1 MKKLYLMLSMLFAFG
16 IAANAVPAKKLQ
28 KVITLAN
35 GTQVS
40 VELRGDEYLSWWE
53 GTDGTAYRT
62 TATDENVFEAFD
74 LEAQKPAAAAR
85 RARTEQGRVA
95 RLARVKNSLK
105 GADDKMRGLGGDH
118 ITYKGVKKGLVVLVD
133 FKNKKF
139 ADGHDLEYYKNVIN
153 GKDFTD
159 EEEGYVGSVRDYFL
173 AQSNGQ
179 FELDFDVVGPV
190 TMSKNYGYYG
200 NDGAYQKDEKVYEMI
215 KEACDGIQDK
225 VNLKDYDWDGDGEA
239 DQVFFL
245 YAGLGQASGGSYST
259 IWPHESQLLYWPCGV
274 LSYPTGK
281 INTYAC
287 ANELQPETQGSSR
300 YISAGIGTICHE
312 FSHCLGFADMYDTSG
327 GGAYGMAVFDVMDQ
341 GSYNGN
347 GFVPCNYTAFER
359 IYAGWVEAI
368 ELDAPATVKDMKSVS
383 DYGRPFIMYNYKNTN
398 EYFLMENRQNTGWD
412 KGLYGSNGLLITH
425 VNYVPSRWINNTV
438 NVITGTGNNRIQCC
452 TVVNADGSR
461 DMSDFYSLQGDL
473 YPYEVKGVTM
483 NDEFTDDSEPA
494 AKLYNKNSDNSYYLG
509 IPITQIKRSKGSI
522 SFLVCGG
529 DDKNVIDNTFK
540 GVVDGINGVTV
551 VKKTVDNRIY
561 SIDGRYLGTD
571 ASALG
576 KGIYVVGGKKVVK

>member
-16 IAANAVPAKKLQ
+16 AAANAIPAKKLQ
-28 KVITLAN
+28 KVITLTN

-53 GTDGTAYRT
+53 GTDGTAYRA
-62 TATDENVFEAFD
+62 TADDTVFEAFD

-85 RARTEQGRVA
+85 RARAEQGRVA

-153 GKDFTD
+153 GKDFSD

-190 TMSKNYGYYG
+190 TMSKKYGYYG
-200 NDGAYQKDEKVYEMI
+200 ADSEYQKDEKVYEMI
-215 KEACDGIQDK
+215 KEASDAIQDK

-245 YAGLGQASGGSYST
+245 YAGLGQASSNNAST
-259 IWPHESQLLYWPCGV
+259 IWPHESELRYWPCGV
-274 LSYPTGK
+274 LSYSTGK

-312 FSHCLGFADMYDTSG
+312 FSHCLGFADMYDTTG
-327 GGAYGMAVFDVMDQ
+327 GGGYGMSVFDVMDQ

-359 IYAGWVEAI
+359 IYAGWVEPI
-368 ELDAPATVKDMKSVS
+368 ELIDPATVKDMKSVS

-398 EYFLMENRQNTGWD
+398 EYFLLENRQNTGWD
-412 KGLYGSNGLLITH
+412 KGLYGSNGLLIVH
-425 VNYVPSRWINNTV
+425 VNYVPSRWANNSV
-438 NVITGTGNNRIQCC
+438 NSSSEKMQCC

-461 DMSDFYSLQGDL
+461 DNTQYSLQGDL

-483 NDEFTDDSEPA
+483 NDEFTDESEPA
-494 AKLYNKNSDNSYYLG
+494 AKLYNKNTDNSYALG
-509 IPITQIKRSKGSI
+509 IPITNIKRSKGSI

-529 DDKNVIDNTFK
+529 DANNVIDNTFN

-551 VKKTVDNRIY
+551 ANKAADNRIY

-576 KGIYVVGGKKVVK
+576 KGIYVVGGKKIVK

>member
-16 IAANAVPAKKLQ
+16 AAANAVPAKKLQ
-28 KVITLAN
+28 KVITLTN

-53 GTDGTAYRT
+53 GTDGTAYRA
-62 TATDENVFEAFD
+62 TADDAVFEAFD

-245 YAGLGQASGGSYST
+245 YAGLGQASGGSAGT
-259 IWPHESQLLYWPCGV
+259 IWPHESELRYWPCGV
-274 LSYPTGK
+274 LSYSTGK

-312 FSHCLGFADMYDTSG
+312 FSHCLGFADMYDTTG
-327 GGAYGMAVFDVMDQ
+327 GGGYGMSVFDVMDQ

-368 ELDAPATVKDMKSVS
+368 ELESPATVKEMKSVS

-412 KGLYGSNGLLITH
+412 KGLYGSNGLLIVH
-425 VNYVPSRWINNTV
+425 VNYVPSRWANNSV
-438 NVITGTGNNRIQCC
+438 NSSAEKIQCC

-461 DMSDFYSLQGDL
+461 ENTQYSLQGDL

-483 NDEFTDDSEPA
+483 NDEFTDESEPA
-494 AKLYNKNSDNSYYLG
+494 AKLYTKNSDNSYALG
-509 IPITQIKRSKGSI
+509 IPITNIKRSKGSI

-529 DDKNVIDNTFK
+529 DDKNVIDNTFN

-551 VKKTVDNRIY
+551 ANKATDNRIY

-571 ASALG
+571 ASTLG
-576 KGIYVVGGKKVVK
+576 KGIYVVGGKKIVK

>member
-16 IAANAVPAKKLQ
+16 AAANAIPAKKLQ
-28 KVITLAN
+28 KVITLTN

-53 GTDGTAYRT
+53 GTDGTAYRA
-62 TATDENVFEAFD
+62 TADDTVFEAFD

-85 RARTEQGRVA
+85 RARAEQGRVA

-245 YAGLGQASGGSYST
+245 YAGLGQASGGSAGT
-259 IWPHESQLLYWPCGV
+259 VWPHESELRYWPCGV
-274 LSYPTGK
+274 LSYSTGK

-312 FSHCLGFADMYDTSG
+312 FSHCLGFADMYDTTG
-327 GGAYGMAVFDVMDQ
+327 GGGYGMSVFDVMDQ

-368 ELDAPATVKDMKSVS
+368 ELIDPATVKDMKSVS

-412 KGLYGSNGLLITH
+412 KGLYGSNGLLIVH
-425 VNYVPSRWINNTV
+425 VNYVPSRWANNSV
-438 NVITGTGNNRIQCC
+438 NSSAEKIQCC

-461 DMSDFYSLQGDL
+461 ENTQYSLQGDL

-483 NDEFTDDSEPA
+483 NDEFTDESEPA
-494 AKLYNKNSDNSYYLG
+494 AKLYTKNSDNSYALG

-529 DDKNVIDNTFK
+529 DANNVIDNTFN

-551 VKKTVDNRIY
+551 ANKATDNRIY

-576 KGIYVVGGKKVVK
+576 KGIYVVGGKKIVK

>member
-16 IAANAVPAKKLQ
+16 AAANAIPAKKLQ
-28 KVITLAN
+28 KVITLTN

-53 GTDGTAYRT
+53 GTDGTAYRA
-62 TATDENVFEAFD
+62 TADENVFEAFD

-85 RARTEQGRVA
+85 RARAEQGRVA

-153 GKDFTD
+153 GKDFSD

-245 YAGLGQASGGSYST
+245 YAGLGQASGGSAGT
-259 IWPHESQLLYWPCGV
+259 IWPHESELRYWPCGV
-274 LSYPTGK
+274 LSYSTGK

-312 FSHCLGFADMYDTSG
+312 FSHCLGFADMYDTTG
-327 GGAYGMAVFDVMDQ
+327 GGGYGMSVFDVMDQ

-368 ELDAPATVKDMKSVS
+368 ELIDPATVKDMKSVS

-398 EYFLMENRQNTGWD
+398 EYFLLENRQNTGWD
-412 KGLYGSNGLLITH
+412 KGLYGSNGLLIVH
-425 VNYVPSRWINNTV
+425 VNYVPSRWANNSV
-438 NVITGTGNNRIQCC
+438 NSSAEKIQCC

-461 DMSDFYSLQGDL
+461 ENTQYSLRGDL

-483 NDEFTDDSEPA
+483 NDEFTDESEPA
-494 AKLYNKNSDNSYYLG
+494 AKLYNKNTDNSYALG
-509 IPITQIKRSKGSI
+509 IPITNIKRSKGSI

-529 DDKNVIDNTFK
+529 DANNVIDNTFN

-551 VKKTVDNRIY
+551 ANKAADNRIY

-576 KGIYVVGGKKVVK
+576 KGIYVVGGKKIVK

>member
-16 IAANAVPAKKLQ
+16 AAANAIPAKKLQ
-28 KVITLAN
+28 KVITLTN

-62 TATDENVFEAFD
+62 TADENVFEAFD

-105 GADDKMRGLGGDH
+105 GVDDKMRGLGGDH

-153 GKDFTD
+153 GKDFSD

-245 YAGLGQASGGSYST
+245 YAGLGQASGGSPGT
-259 IWPHESQLLYWPCGV
+259 IWPHESELRYWPCGV
-274 LSYPTGK
+274 LSYSTGK

-312 FSHCLGFADMYDTSG
+312 FSHCLGFADMYDTTG
-327 GGAYGMAVFDVMDQ
+327 GGGYGMSVFDVMDQ

-368 ELDAPATVKDMKSVS
+368 ELESPATVKDMKSVS

-398 EYFLMENRQNTGWD
+398 EYFLLENRQNTGWD
-412 KGLYGSNGLLITH
+412 KGLYGSNGLLIVH
-425 VNYVPSRWINNTV
+425 VNYVPSRWANNSV
-438 NVITGTGNNRIQCC
+438 NSSAEKIQCC

-461 DMSDFYSLQGDL
+461 ENTQYSLQGDL

-483 NDEFTDDSEPA
+483 NDEFTDESEPA
-494 AKLYNKNSDNSYYLG
+494 AKLYTKNSDNSYALG

-529 DDKNVIDNTFK
+529 DANNVIDNTFN

-551 VKKTVDNRIY
+551 ANKAADNRIY

-576 KGIYVVGGKKVVK
+576 KGIYVVGGKKIVK

>member
-16 IAANAVPAKKLQ
+16 AAANAVPAKKLQ
-28 KVITLAN
+28 KVITLTN
-35 GTQVS
+35 GIQVS

-53 GTDGTAYRT
+53 GTDGTAYRA
-62 TATDENVFEAFD
+62 TADDAVFEAFD

-85 RARTEQGRVA
+85 RARAEQGRVA

-153 GKDFTD
+153 GKDFSD

-245 YAGLGQASGGSYST
+245 YAGLGQASGGSAGT
-259 IWPHESQLLYWPCGV
+259 VWPHESELRYWPCGV
-274 LSYPTGK
+274 LSYSTGK

-312 FSHCLGFADMYDTSG
+312 FSHCLGFADMYDTTG
-327 GGAYGMAVFDVMDQ
+327 GGGYGMSVFDVMDQ

-368 ELDAPATVKDMKSVS
+368 ELIDPATVKDMKSVS

-412 KGLYGSNGLLITH
+412 KGLYGSNGLLIVH
-425 VNYVPSRWINNTV
+425 VNYVPSRWANNSV
-438 NVITGTGNNRIQCC
+438 NSSAEKIQCC

-461 DMSDFYSLQGDL
+461 ENTQYSLQGDL

-483 NDEFTDDSEPA
+483 NDEFTDVSEPA
-494 AKLYNKNSDNSYYLG
+494 AKLYTKNSDNSYALG

-529 DDKNVIDNTFK
+529 DDNNVIDNTFN

-551 VKKTVDNRIY
+551 AKKAADNRIY

-576 KGIYVVGGKKVVK
+576 KGIYVVGGKKIVK

>member
-16 IAANAVPAKKLQ
+16 AAANAVPAKKLQ
-28 KVITLAN
+28 KVITLTN

-53 GTDGTAYRT
+53 GTDGTAYRA
-62 TATDENVFEAFD
+62 TADDTVFEAFD

-153 GKDFTD
+153 GKDFSD

-245 YAGLGQASGGSYST
+245 YAGLGQASGGSAGT
-259 IWPHESQLLYWPCGV
+259 VWPHESELRYWPCGV
-274 LSYPTGK
+274 LSYSTGK

-312 FSHCLGFADMYDTSG
+312 FSHCLGFADMYDTTG
-327 GGAYGMAVFDVMDQ
+327 GGGYGMSVFDVMDQ

-368 ELDAPATVKDMKSVS
+368 ELIDPATVKDMKSVS

-412 KGLYGSNGLLITH
+412 KGLYGSNGLLIVH
-425 VNYVPSRWINNTV
+425 VNYVPSRWANNSV
-438 NVITGTGNNRIQCC
+438 NSSAEKIQCC

-461 DMSDFYSLQGDL
+461 ENTQYSLQGDL

-483 NDEFTDDSEPA
+483 NDEFTDESEPA
-494 AKLYNKNSDNSYYLG
+494 AKLYTKNSDNSYALG
-509 IPITQIKRSKGSI
+509 IPITNIKRSKGSI

-529 DDKNVIDNTFK
+529 DDKNVIDNTFN

-551 VKKTVDNRIY
+551 AKKATDNRIY

-576 KGIYVVGGKKVVK
+576 KGIYVVGGKKIVK

>member
-16 IAANAVPAKKLQ
+16 TAANAVPAKKLQ

-153 GKDFTD
+153 GKDFSD

-215 KEACDGIQDK
+215 KEACDGIKDQ
-225 VNLKDYDWDGDGEA
+225 VNLKNYDWDGDGEA

-245 YAGLGQASGGSYST
+245 YAGLGQASGGSAGT
-259 IWPHESQLLYWPCGV
+259 IWPHESELRYWPCGV

-312 FSHCLGFADMYDTSG
+312 FSHCLGFADMYDTTG
-327 GGAYGMAVFDVMDQ
+327 GGGYGMSVFDVMDQ

-359 IYAGWVEAI
+359 IYAGWVEPI
-368 ELDAPATVKDMKSVS
+368 ELIDPATVKDMKSVS

-398 EYFLMENRQNTGWD
+398 EYFLLENRQNTGWD
-412 KGLYGSNGLLITH
+412 KGLYGSNGLLIVH
-425 VNYVPSRWINNTV
+425 VNYVPSRWANNSV
-438 NVITGTGNNRIQCC
+438 NSSAEKIQCC

-461 DMSDFYSLQGDL
+461 ENTQYSLQGDL

-483 NDEFTDDSEPA
+483 NDEFTDESEPA
-494 AKLYNKNSDNSYYLG
+494 AKLYTKNSDNSYALG
-509 IPITQIKRSKGSI
+509 IPITNIKRSKGSI

-529 DDKNVIDNTFK
+529 DANNIIDNTFN

-551 VKKTVDNRIY
+551 AGKTADNRIY

-576 KGIYVVGGKKVVK
+576 KGIYVVGGKKIVK

>member
-16 IAANAVPAKKLQ
+16 AAANAVPAKKLQ
-28 KVITLAN
+28 KVITLTN

-53 GTDGTAYRT
+53 GTDGTAYRA
-62 TATDENVFEAFD
+62 TADDTVFEAFD

-85 RARTEQGRVA
+85 RARAEQGRVA

-153 GKDFTD
+153 GKDFSD

-245 YAGLGQASGGSYST
+245 YAGLGQASGGSAGT
-259 IWPHESQLLYWPCGV
+259 VWPHESELRYWPCGV
-274 LSYPTGK
+274 LSYSTGK

-312 FSHCLGFADMYDTSG
+312 FSHCLGFADMYDTTGSG
-327 GGAYGMAVFDVMDQ
+327 GYGMSVFDVMDQ

-368 ELDAPATVKDMKSVS
+368 ELESPATVKDMKSVS

-412 KGLYGSNGLLITH
+412 KGLYGSNGLLIVH
-425 VNYVPSRWINNTV
+425 VNYVPSRWANNSV
-438 NVITGTGNNRIQCC
+438 NSSAEKIQCC

-461 DMSDFYSLQGDL
+461 ENTQYSLQGDL

-483 NDEFTDDSEPA
+483 NDEFTDESEPA
-494 AKLYNKNSDNSYYLG
+494 AKLYTKNSDNSYALG

-529 DDKNVIDNTFK
+529 DANNVIDNTFN

-551 VKKTVDNRIY
+551 VKKTTDNRIY

-576 KGIYVVGGKKVVK
+576 KGIYVVGGKKIVK

>member
-16 IAANAVPAKKLQ
+16 AAANAVPAKKLQ
-28 KVITLAN
+28 KVITLTN

-53 GTDGTAYRT
+53 GTDGTAYRA
-62 TATDENVFEAFD
+62 TADDAVFEAFD

-85 RARTEQGRVA
+85 RARAEQGRVA

-153 GKDFTD
+153 GKDFSD

-245 YAGLGQASGGSYST
+245 YAGLGQASGGSAGT
-259 IWPHESQLLYWPCGV
+259 VWPHESELRYWPCGV
-274 LSYPTGK
+274 LSYSTGK

-312 FSHCLGFADMYDTSG
+312 FSHCLGFADMYDTTGSG
-327 GGAYGMAVFDVMDQ
+327 GYGMSVFDVMDQ

-368 ELDAPATVKDMKSVS
+368 ELESPATVKDMKSVS

-398 EYFLMENRQNTGWD
+398 EYFLLENRQNTGWD
-412 KGLYGSNGLLITH
+412 KGLYGSNGLLIVH
-425 VNYVPSRWINNTV
+425 VNYVPSRWANNSV
-438 NVITGTGNNRIQCC
+438 NSSAEKIQCC

-461 DMSDFYSLQGDL
+461 ENTQYSLQGDL
-473 YPYEVKGVTM
+473 YPYEVKGMTM
-483 NDEFTDDSEPA
+483 NDEFTDESEPA
-494 AKLYNKNSDNSYYLG
+494 AKLYTKNSDNSYALG

-529 DDKNVIDNTFK
+529 DANNVIDNTFN

-551 VKKTVDNRIY
+551 VKKATDNRIY

-576 KGIYVVGGKKVVK
+576 KGIYVVGGKKIVK

>member
-16 IAANAVPAKKLQ
+16 TAANAVPAKKLQ
-28 KVITLAN
+28 KVITLTN

-53 GTDGTAYRT
+53 GTDGTAYRA
-62 TATDENVFEAFD
+62 TADDTVFEAFD

-85 RARTEQGRVA
+85 RARAEQGRVA

-153 GKDFTD
+153 GKDFSD

-245 YAGLGQASGGSYST
+245 YAGLGQASGGSAGT
-259 IWPHESQLLYWPCGV
+259 IWPHESELRYWPCGV
-274 LSYPTGK
+274 LSYSTGK

-312 FSHCLGFADMYDTSG
+312 FSHCLGFADMYDTTG
-327 GGAYGMAVFDVMDQ
+327 GGGYGMSVFDVMDQ

-359 IYAGWVEAI
+359 IYAGWVEPI
-368 ELDAPATVKDMKSVS
+368 ELIDPATVKDMKSVS

-398 EYFLMENRQNTGWD
+398 EYFLLENRQNTGWD
-412 KGLYGSNGLLITH
+412 KGLYGSNGLLIVH
-425 VNYVPSRWINNTV
+425 VNYVPSRWANNSV
-438 NVITGTGNNRIQCC
+438 NSSAEKIQCC

-461 DMSDFYSLQGDL
+461 ENTQYSLQGDL

-483 NDEFTDDSEPA
+483 NDEFTDESEPA
-494 AKLYNKNSDNSYYLG
+494 AKLYTKNSDNSYALG

-529 DDKNVIDNTFK
+529 DDKNVIDNTFN

-551 VKKTVDNRIY
+551 ANKAADNRIY

>member
-16 IAANAVPAKKLQ
+16 TAANAVPAKKLQ

-200 NDGAYQKDEKVYEMI
+200 GDKEYQKDNLVYEMI
-215 KEACDGIQDK
+215 KEASDAIQDQ

-245 YAGLGQASGGSYST
+245 YAGLGQASGGTAST
-259 IWPHESQLLYWPCGV
+259 IWPHESELRYWPCGV
-274 LSYPTGK
+274 LSYSTGK

-327 GGAYGMAVFDVMDQ
+327 GGGYGMSVFDVMDQ

-359 IYAGWVEAI
+359 IYAGWVEPI
-368 ELDAPATVKDMKSVS
+368 ELDVPATVKDMKSVS

-412 KGLYGSNGLLITH
+412 EGLYGSNGLLIVH
-425 VNYVPSRWINNTV
+425 VNYVPSRWINNSV
-438 NVITGTGNNRIQCC
+438 NSSKEKIQCC

-461 DMSDFYSLQGDL
+461 EISNTLSLQGDL
-473 YPYEVKGVTM
+473 YPYEEKGVTM
-483 NDEFTDDSEPA
+483 NDEFTDESEPA
-494 AKLYNKNSDNSYYLG
+494 AKLYNKNSDNSYALG
-509 IPITQIKRSKGSI
+509 IPITKIKRSKGSV

-576 KGIYVVGGKKVVK
+576 KGIYVVGGKKIVK

>member
-16 IAANAVPAKKLQ
+16 TAANAVPAKKLQ
-28 KVITLAN
+28 KVITLTN

-53 GTDGTAYRT
+53 GTDGTAYRA
-62 TATDENVFEAFD
+62 TADENVFEAFD

-85 RARTEQGRVA
+85 RARAEQGRVA

-153 GKDFTD
+153 GKDFSD

-245 YAGLGQASGGSYST
+245 YAGLGQASGGSAGT
-259 IWPHESQLLYWPCGV
+259 VWPHESELRYWPCGV
-274 LSYPTGK
+274 LSYSTGK

-312 FSHCLGFADMYDTSG
+312 FSHCLGFADMYDTTG
-327 GGAYGMAVFDVMDQ
+327 GGGYGMSVFDVMDQ

-368 ELDAPATVKDMKSVS
+368 ELESPATVKDMKSVS

-412 KGLYGSNGLLITH
+412 KGLYGSNGLLIVH
-425 VNYVPSRWINNTV
+425 VNYVPSRWANNSV
-438 NVITGTGNNRIQCC
+438 NSSAEKIQCC

-461 DMSDFYSLQGDL
+461 ENTQYSLQGDL

-483 NDEFTDDSEPA
+483 NDEFTDESEPA
-494 AKLYNKNSDNSYYLG
+494 AKLYTKNSDNSYALG
-509 IPITQIKRSKGSI
+509 IPITQIKRSKGSV

-529 DDKNVIDNTFK
+529 DANNVIDNTFN

-551 VKKTVDNRIY
+551 ADKTRDNRIY

-576 KGIYVVGGKKVVK
+576 KGIYVVGGKKIVK

>member
-16 IAANAVPAKKLQ
+16 MAANAVPAKKLQ

-153 GKDFTD
+153 GKDFSD

-215 KEACDGIQDK
+215 KEACDGIKDQ
-225 VNLKDYDWDGDGEA
+225 VNLKNYDWDGDGEA

-245 YAGLGQASGGSYST
+245 YAGLGQASGGSAGT
-259 IWPHESQLLYWPCGV
+259 IWPHESELRYWPCGV

-312 FSHCLGFADMYDTSG
+312 FSHCLGFADMYDTTG
-327 GGAYGMAVFDVMDQ
+327 GGGYGMSVFDVMDQ

-359 IYAGWVEAI
+359 IYAGWVEPI
-368 ELDAPATVKDMKSVS
+368 ELIDPATVKDMKSVS

-398 EYFLMENRQNTGWD
+398 EYFLLENRQNTGWD
-412 KGLYGSNGLLITH
+412 KGLYGSNGLLIVH
-425 VNYVPSRWINNTV
+425 VNYVPSRWANNSV
-438 NVITGTGNNRIQCC
+438 NSSAEKIQCC

-461 DMSDFYSLQGDL
+461 ENTQYSLQGDL

-483 NDEFTDDSEPA
+483 NDEFTDCSEPA
-494 AKLYNKNSDNSYYLG
+494 AKLYNKNSDNSYALG
-509 IPITQIKRSKGSI
+509 IPITKIKRSKGSV

-540 GVVDGINGVTV
+540 GVVDGINDVTV

-576 KGIYVVGGKKVVK
+576 KGIYVVGGKKIVK

>member
-16 IAANAVPAKKLQ
+16 AAANAVPAKKLQ
-28 KVITLAN
+28 KVITLTN

-62 TATDENVFEAFD
+62 TAADDTVFEAFD

-85 RARTEQGRVA
+85 RARAEQGRVA

-153 GKDFTD
+153 GKDFSD

-245 YAGLGQASGGSYST
+245 YAGLGQASGGSAGT
-259 IWPHESQLLYWPCGV
+259 VWPHESELRYWPCGV
-274 LSYPTGK
+274 LSYSTGK

-312 FSHCLGFADMYDTSG
+312 FSHCLGFADMYDTTGSG
-327 GGAYGMAVFDVMDQ
+327 GYGMSVFDVMDQ

-368 ELDAPATVKDMKSVS
+368 ELESPATVKDMKSVS

-412 KGLYGSNGLLITH
+412 KGLYGSNGLLIVH
-425 VNYVPSRWINNTV
+425 VNYVPSRWANNSV
-438 NVITGTGNNRIQCC
+438 NASNEKIQCC

-461 DMSDFYSLQGDL
+461 ENTQYSLQGDL

-483 NDEFTDDSEPA
+483 NDEFTDESEPA
-494 AKLYNKNSDNSYYLG
+494 AKLYTKNSDNSYALG
-509 IPITQIKRSKGSI
+509 IPITNIKRSKGSV

-529 DDKNVIDNTFK
+529 DDKNVIDNTFN

-551 VKKTVDNRIY
+551 AKKATDNRIY

-576 KGIYVVGGKKVVK
+576 KGIYVVGGKKIVK

>member
-16 IAANAVPAKKLQ
+16 AAANAVPAKKLQ
-28 KVITLAN
+28 KVITLTN

-53 GTDGTAYRT
+53 GTDGTAYRA
-62 TATDENVFEAFD
+62 TADENVFEAFD

-85 RARTEQGRVA
+85 RARAEQGRVA

-153 GKDFTD
+153 GKDFSD

-200 NDGAYQKDEKVYEMI
+200 GDGAYQKDEKVYEMI

-245 YAGLGQASGGSYST
+245 YAGLGQASGGSAGT
-259 IWPHESQLLYWPCGV
+259 VWPHESELRYWPCGV
-274 LSYPTGK
+274 LSYSTGK

-312 FSHCLGFADMYDTSG
+312 FSHCLGFADMYDTTGSG
-327 GGAYGMAVFDVMDQ
+327 GYGMSVFDVMDQ

-368 ELDAPATVKDMKSVS
+368 ELESPATVKDMKSVS

-412 KGLYGSNGLLITH
+412 KGLYGSNGLLIVH
-425 VNYVPSRWINNTV
+425 VNYVPSRWANNSV
-438 NVITGTGNNRIQCC
+438 NASNEKIQCC

-461 DMSDFYSLQGDL
+461 ENTQYSLQGDL

-483 NDEFTDDSEPA
+483 NDEFTDESEPA
-494 AKLYNKNSDNSYYLG
+494 AKLYTKNSDNSYALG
-509 IPITQIKRSKGSI
+509 IPITQIKRSKGSV

-529 DDKNVIDNTFK
+529 DANNVIDNTFN

-551 VKKTVDNRIY
+551 ANKATDNRIY

>member
-53 GTDGTAYRT
+53 GTDGTAYRA
-62 TATDENVFEAFD
+62 TADDAVFEAFD

-85 RARTEQGRVA
+85 RARAEQGRVA

-133 FKNKKF
+133 FKNKKL

-153 GKDFTD
+153 GKDFSD

-245 YAGLGQASGGSYST
+245 YAGLGQASGGSAGT
-259 IWPHESQLLYWPCGV
+259 IWPHESELRYWPCGV

-312 FSHCLGFADMYDTSG
+312 FSHCLGFADMYDTTG
-327 GGAYGMAVFDVMDQ
+327 GGGYGMSVFDVMDQ

-368 ELDAPATVKDMKSVS
+368 ELESPATVKDMKSVS

-412 KGLYGSNGLLITH
+412 KGLYGSNGLLIVH
-425 VNYVPSRWINNTV
+425 VNYVPSRWANNSV
-438 NVITGTGNNRIQCC
+438 NSSAEKIQCC

-461 DMSDFYSLQGDL
+461 ENTQYSLQGDL

-483 NDEFTDDSEPA
+483 NDEFTDESEPA
-494 AKLYNKNSDNSYYLG
+494 AKLYTKNSDNSYALG
-509 IPITQIKRSKGSI
+509 IPITNIKRSKGSI

-529 DDKNVIDNTFK
+529 DANNVIDNTFN

-551 VKKTVDNRIY
+551 AKKAADNRIY

-576 KGIYVVGGKKVVK
+576 KGIYVVGGKKIVK

>member
-16 IAANAVPAKKLQ
+16 TAANAVPAKKLQ

-153 GKDFTD
+153 GKDFSD

-215 KEACDGIQDK
+215 KEACDGIKDQ
-225 VNLKDYDWDGDGEA
+225 VNLKNYDWDGDGEA

-245 YAGLGQASGGSYST
+245 YAGLGQASGGSAGT
-259 IWPHESQLLYWPCGV
+259 IWPHESELRYWPCGV

-312 FSHCLGFADMYDTSG
+312 FSHCLGFADMYDTTG
-327 GGAYGMAVFDVMDQ
+327 GGGYGMSVFDVMDQ

-359 IYAGWVEAI
+359 IYAGWVEPI
-368 ELDAPATVKDMKSVS
+368 ELIDPATVKDMKSVS

-398 EYFLMENRQNTGWD
+398 EYFLLENRQNTGWD
-412 KGLYGSNGLLITH
+412 KGLYGSNGLLIVH
-425 VNYVPSRWINNTV
+425 VNYVPSRWANNSV
-438 NVITGTGNNRIQCC
+438 NSSAEKIQCC

-461 DMSDFYSLQGDL
+461 ENTQYSLQGDL

-483 NDEFTDDSEPA
+483 NDEFTDYSEPA
-494 AKLYNKNSDNSYYLG
+494 AKLYNKNSDNSYALG
-509 IPITQIKRSKGSI
+509 IPITKIKRSKGSV

-551 VKKTVDNRIY
+551 VKKMVDNRIY

>member
-16 IAANAVPAKKLQ
+16 AAANAVPAKKLQ
-28 KVITLAN
+28 KVITLTN

-53 GTDGTAYRT
+53 GTDGTAYRA
-62 TATDENVFEAFD
+62 TADENVFEAFD

-85 RARTEQGRVA
+85 RARAEQGRVA

-153 GKDFTD
+153 GKDFSD

-245 YAGLGQASGGSYST
+245 YAGLGQASGGSAGT
-259 IWPHESQLLYWPCGV
+259 VWPHESELRYWPCGV
-274 LSYPTGK
+274 LSYSTGK

-312 FSHCLGFADMYDTSG
+312 FSHCLGFADMYDTTGSG
-327 GGAYGMAVFDVMDQ
+327 GYGMSVFDVMDQ

-368 ELDAPATVKDMKSVS
+368 ELESPATVKDMKSVS

-412 KGLYGSNGLLITH
+412 KGLYGSNGLLIVH
-425 VNYVPSRWINNTV
+425 VNYVPSRWANNSV
-438 NVITGTGNNRIQCC
+438 NSSAEKIQCC

-461 DMSDFYSLQGDL
+461 ENTQYSLQGDL

-483 NDEFTDDSEPA
+483 NDEFTDESEPA
-494 AKLYNKNSDNSYYLG
+494 AKLYTKNSDNSYALG
-509 IPITQIKRSKGSI
+509 IPITQIKRSKGSV

-529 DDKNVIDNTFK
+529 DANNVIDNTFN

-551 VKKTVDNRIY
+551 ANKATDNRIY

-576 KGIYVVGGKKVVK
+576 KGIYVVGGKKIVK

>member
-16 IAANAVPAKKLQ
+16 TAANAVPAKKLQ

-153 GKDFTD
+153 GKDFSD

-215 KEACDGIQDK
+215 KEACDGIKDQ
-225 VNLKDYDWDGDGEA
+225 VNLKNYDWDGDGEA

-245 YAGLGQASGGSYST
+245 YAGLGQASGGSAGT
-259 IWPHESQLLYWPCGV
+259 IWPHESELRYWPCGV

-327 GGAYGMAVFDVMDQ
+327 GGGYGMSVFDVMDQ

-412 KGLYGSNGLLITH
+412 EGLYGSNGLLITH
-425 VNYVPSRWINNTV
+425 VNYVPSRWANNSV
-438 NVITGTGNNRIQCC
+438 NSSAEKIQCC

-461 DMSDFYSLQGDL
+461 ENTQYSLQGDL

-494 AKLYNKNSDNSYYLG
+494 AKLYNKNSDNSYALG
-509 IPITQIKRSKGSI
+509 IPITQIKRSKGSV

-551 VKKTVDNRIY
+551 VNKTVDNRIY

-576 KGIYVVGGKKVVK
+576 KGIYVVGGKKIVK

>member
-16 IAANAVPAKKLQ
+16 AAANAVPAKKLQ
-28 KVITLAN
+28 KVITLTN

-53 GTDGTAYRT
+53 GTDGTAYRA
-62 TATDENVFEAFD
+62 TADDTVFEAFD

-85 RARTEQGRVA
+85 RARAEQGRVA

-153 GKDFTD
+153 GKDFSD

-245 YAGLGQASGGSYST
+245 YAGLGQASGGSAGT
-259 IWPHESQLLYWPCGV
+259 VWPHESELRYWPCGV
-274 LSYPTGK
+274 LSYSTGK

-312 FSHCLGFADMYDTSG
+312 FSHCLGFADMYDTTG
-327 GGAYGMAVFDVMDQ
+327 GGGYGMSVFDVMDQ

-368 ELDAPATVKDMKSVS
+368 ELIDPATVKDMKSVS

-412 KGLYGSNGLLITH
+412 KGLYGSNGLLIVH
-425 VNYVPSRWINNTV
+425 VNYVPSRWANNSV
-438 NVITGTGNNRIQCC
+438 NSSAEKIQCC

-461 DMSDFYSLQGDL
+461 ENTQYSLQGDL

-483 NDEFTDDSEPA
+483 NDEFTDESEPA
-494 AKLYNKNSDNSYYLG
+494 AKLYTKNSDNSYALG
-509 IPITQIKRSKGSI
+509 IPITNIKRSKGSI

-529 DDKNVIDNTFK
+529 DDKNVIDNTFN

-551 VKKTVDNRIY
+551 AKKATDNRIY

-576 KGIYVVGGKKVVK
+576 KGIYVVGGKKIVK

>member
-16 IAANAVPAKKLQ
+16 AAANAVPAKKLQ
-28 KVITLAN
+28 KVITLTN

-53 GTDGTAYRT
+53 GTDGTAYRA
-62 TATDENVFEAFD
+62 TADENVFEAFD

-105 GADDKMRGLGGDH
+105 GIDDKMRGLGGDH

-153 GKDFTD
+153 GKDFSD

-215 KEACDGIQDK
+215 KEASDGIQDK

-245 YAGLGQASGGSYST
+245 YAGLGQASGGSAGT
-259 IWPHESQLLYWPCGV
+259 VWPHESELRYWPCGV

-312 FSHCLGFADMYDTSG
+312 FSHCLGFADMYDTTGSG
-327 GGAYGMAVFDVMDQ
+327 GYGMSVFDVMDQ

-368 ELDAPATVKDMKSVS
+368 ELESPATVKDMKSVS

-412 KGLYGSNGLLITH
+412 KGLYGSNGLLIVH
-425 VNYVPSRWINNTV
+425 VNYVPSRWANNSV
-438 NVITGTGNNRIQCC
+438 NSSAEKIQCC

-461 DMSDFYSLQGDL
+461 ENTQYSLQGDL

-483 NDEFTDDSEPA
+483 NDEFTDESEPA
-494 AKLYNKNSDNSYYLG
+494 AKLYTKNSDNSYALG
-509 IPITQIKRSKGSI
+509 IPITNIKRSKGSI

-529 DDKNVIDNTFK
+529 DANNVIDNTFN

-551 VKKTVDNRIY
+551 AKKATDNRIY

-576 KGIYVVGGKKVVK
+576 KGIYVVGGKKIVK

>member
-28 KVITLAN
+28 KVITLTN

-53 GTDGTAYRT
+53 GTDGTAYRA
-62 TATDENVFEAFD
+62 TADENVFEAFD
-74 LEAQKPAAAAR
+74 LEAQKPAASAR

-153 GKDFTD
+153 GKDFSD

-245 YAGLGQASGGSYST
+245 YAGLGQASGGSAGT
-259 IWPHESQLLYWPCGV
+259 VWPHESELRYWPCGV
-274 LSYPTGK
+274 LSYSTGK

-312 FSHCLGFADMYDTSG
+312 FSHCLGFADMYDTTG
-327 GGAYGMAVFDVMDQ
+327 GGGYGMSVFDVMDQ

-368 ELDAPATVKDMKSVS
+368 ELIDPATVKDMKSVS

-412 KGLYGSNGLLITH
+412 KGLYGSNGLLIVH
-425 VNYVPSRWINNTV
+425 VNYVPSRWANNSV
-438 NVITGTGNNRIQCC
+438 NSSAEKIQCC

-461 DMSDFYSLQGDL
+461 ENTQYSLQGDL

-483 NDEFTDDSEPA
+483 NDEFTDESEPA
-494 AKLYNKNSDNSYYLG
+494 AKLYTKNSDNSYALG

-529 DDKNVIDNTFK
+529 DANNVIDNTFN

-551 VKKTVDNRIY
+551 ANKAADNRIY

-576 KGIYVVGGKKVVK
+576 KGIYVVGGKKIVK

>member
-16 IAANAVPAKKLQ
+16 AAANAVPAKKLQ
-28 KVITLAN
+28 KVITLTN

-53 GTDGTAYRT
+53 GTDGTAYRA
-62 TATDENVFEAFD
+62 TADDTVFEAFD

-85 RARTEQGRVA
+85 RARAEQGRVA

-153 GKDFTD
+153 GKDFSD

-190 TMSKNYGYYG
+190 TMSKNSGYYG

-245 YAGLGQASGGSYST
+245 YAGLGQASGGSPGT
-259 IWPHESQLLYWPCGV
+259 IWPHESELRYWPCGV

-312 FSHCLGFADMYDTSG
+312 FSHCLGFADMYDTTGSG
-327 GGAYGMAVFDVMDQ
+327 GYGMSVFDVMDQ

-368 ELDAPATVKDMKSVS
+368 ELESPATVKDMKSVS

-412 KGLYGSNGLLITH
+412 KGLYGSNGLLIVH
-425 VNYVPSRWINNTV
+425 VNYVPSRWANNSV
-438 NVITGTGNNRIQCC
+438 NSSAEKIQCC

-461 DMSDFYSLQGDL
+461 ENTQYSLQGDL

-483 NDEFTDDSEPA
+483 NDEFTDESEPA
-494 AKLYNKNSDNSYYLG
+494 AKLYTKNSDNSYALG
-509 IPITQIKRSKGSI
+509 IPITNIKRSKGSV

-529 DDKNVIDNTFK
+529 DDKNVIDNTFN

-551 VKKTVDNRIY
+551 ANKAADNRIY

>member
-16 IAANAVPAKKLQ
+16 AAANAIPAKKLQ
-28 KVITLAN
+28 KVITLTN

-53 GTDGTAYRT
+53 GTDGTAYRA
-62 TATDENVFEAFD
+62 TADENVFEAFD

-153 GKDFTD
+153 GKDFSD

-190 TMSKNYGYYG
+190 TMSKNSGYYG
-200 NDGAYQKDEKVYEMI
+200 GDGAYQKDEKVYEMI

-245 YAGLGQASGGSYST
+245 YAGLGQASGGSAGT
-259 IWPHESQLLYWPCGV
+259 IWPHESELRYWPCGV
-274 LSYPTGK
+274 LSYSTGK

-312 FSHCLGFADMYDTSG
+312 FSHCLGFADMYDTTG
-327 GGAYGMAVFDVMDQ
+327 GGGYGMSVFDVMDQ

-368 ELDAPATVKDMKSVS
+368 ELVDSATVKDMKSVS

-398 EYFLMENRQNTGWD
+398 EYFLLENRQNTGWD
-412 KGLYGSNGLLITH
+412 KGLYGSNGLLIVH
-425 VNYVPSRWINNTV
+425 VNYVPSRWANNSV
-438 NVITGTGNNRIQCC
+438 NSSAEKIQCC

-461 DMSDFYSLQGDL
+461 DNTQYSLQGDL

-494 AKLYNKNSDNSYYLG
+494 AKLYNKNTDGSNVLG
-509 IPITQIKRSKGSI
+509 IPITQIKRSKGSV

-529 DDKNVIDNTFK
+529 DDNNVIDNTFN
-540 GVVDGINGVTV
+540 GVVDGINGITV
-551 VKKTVDNRIY
+551 AKKTVDNRIY

-576 KGIYVVGGKKVVK
+576 KGIYVVGGKKIVK

>member
-16 IAANAVPAKKLQ
+16 TAANAVPAKKLQ
-28 KVITLAN
+28 KVITLTN

-53 GTDGTAYRT
+53 GTDGTAYRA
-62 TATDENVFEAFD
+62 TADENVFEAFD

-153 GKDFTD
+153 GKDFSD

-245 YAGLGQASGGSYST
+245 YAGLGQASGGSAGT
-259 IWPHESQLLYWPCGV
+259 VWPHESELRYWPCGV
-274 LSYPTGK
+274 LSYSTGK

-312 FSHCLGFADMYDTSG
+312 FSHCLGFADMYDTTG
-327 GGAYGMAVFDVMDQ
+327 GGGYGMSVFDVMDQ

-368 ELDAPATVKDMKSVS
+368 ELESPATVKDMKSVS

-412 KGLYGSNGLLITH
+412 KGLYGSNGLLIVH
-425 VNYVPSRWINNTV
+425 VNYVPSRWANNSV
-438 NVITGTGNNRIQCC
+438 NSSAEKIQCC

-461 DMSDFYSLQGDL
+461 ENTQYSLQGDL

-483 NDEFTDDSEPA
+483 NDEFTDESEPA
-494 AKLYNKNSDNSYYLG
+494 AKLYTKNSDNSYALG
-509 IPITQIKRSKGSI
+509 IPITNIKRSKGSI

-529 DDKNVIDNTFK
+529 DANNVIDNTFN

-551 VKKTVDNRIY
+551 ANKAADNRIY

-576 KGIYVVGGKKVVK
+576 KGIYVVGGKKIVK

>member
-62 TATDENVFEAFD
+62 TADENVFEAFD

-85 RARTEQGRVA
+85 RARAEQGRVA

-153 GKDFTD
+153 GKDFSD

-245 YAGLGQASGGSYST
+245 YAGLGQASGGSAGT
-259 IWPHESQLLYWPCGV
+259 VWPHESELRYWPCGV
-274 LSYPTGK
+274 LSYSTGK

-312 FSHCLGFADMYDTSG
+312 FSHCLGFADMYDTTG
-327 GGAYGMAVFDVMDQ
+327 GGGYGMSVFDVMDQ

-368 ELDAPATVKDMKSVS
+368 ELIDPATVKDMKSVS

-412 KGLYGSNGLLITH
+412 KGLYGSNGLLIVH
-425 VNYVPSRWINNTV
+425 VNYVPSRWANNSV
-438 NVITGTGNNRIQCC
+438 NSSAEKIQCC

-461 DMSDFYSLQGDL
+461 ENTQYSLQGDL

-483 NDEFTDDSEPA
+483 NDEFTDESEPA
-494 AKLYNKNSDNSYYLG
+494 AKLYTKNSDNSYALG
-509 IPITQIKRSKGSI
+509 IPITNIKRSKGSV

-529 DDKNVIDNTFK
+529 DANNVIDNTFN

-551 VKKTVDNRIY
+551 ANKAADNRIY

>member
-16 IAANAVPAKKLQ
+16 AAANAVPAKKLQ
-28 KVITLAN
+28 KVITLTN

-62 TATDENVFEAFD
+62 TATDENVFEVFD

-215 KEACDGIQDK
+215 KEACDGIKDQ

-245 YAGLGQASGGSYST
+245 YAGLGQASGGSAGT
-259 IWPHESQLLYWPCGV
+259 IWPHESELRYWPCGV

-312 FSHCLGFADMYDTSG
+312 FSHCLGFADMYDTTG
-327 GGAYGMAVFDVMDQ
+327 GGGYGMSVFDVMDQ

-368 ELDAPATVKDMKSVS
+368 ELIDPATVKDMKSVS

-398 EYFLMENRQNTGWD
+398 EYFLLENRQNTGWD
-412 KGLYGSNGLLITH
+412 KGLYGSNGLLIVH
-425 VNYVPSRWINNTV
+425 VNYVPSRWANNSV
-438 NVITGTGNNRIQCC
+438 NSSAEKIQCC

-461 DMSDFYSLQGDL
+461 ENTQYSLQGDL

-483 NDEFTDDSEPA
+483 NDEFTDESEPA
-494 AKLYNKNSDNSYYLG
+494 AKLYTKNSDNSYALG
-509 IPITQIKRSKGSI
+509 IPITNIKRSKGSV

-529 DDKNVIDNTFK
+529 DDKNVIDNTFN

-551 VKKTVDNRIY
+551 ANKTVDNRIY

-576 KGIYVVGGKKVVK
+576 KGIYVVGGKKIVK

>member
-16 IAANAVPAKKLQ
+16 AAANAIPAKKLQ
-28 KVITLAN
+28 KVITLTN

-53 GTDGTAYRT
+53 GTDGTAYRA
-62 TATDENVFEAFD
+62 TADDTVFEAFD

-85 RARTEQGRVA
+85 RARAEQGRVA

-153 GKDFTD
+153 GKDFSD

-215 KEACDGIQDK
+215 KEACDGIQDQ

-245 YAGLGQASGGSYST
+245 YAGLGQASGGSAGT
-259 IWPHESQLLYWPCGV
+259 IWPHESELRYWPCGV
-274 LSYPTGK
+274 LSYSTGK

-312 FSHCLGFADMYDTSG
+312 FSHCLGFADMYDTTG
-327 GGAYGMAVFDVMDQ
+327 GGGYGMSVFDVMDQ

-368 ELDAPATVKDMKSVS
+368 ELESPATVKDMKSVS

-412 KGLYGSNGLLITH
+412 KGLYGSNGLLIVH
-425 VNYVPSRWINNTV
+425 VNYVPSRWANNSV
-438 NVITGTGNNRIQCC
+438 NSSAEKIQCC

-461 DMSDFYSLQGDL
+461 ENTQYSLQGDL

-483 NDEFTDDSEPA
+483 NDEFTDESEPA
-494 AKLYNKNSDNSYYLG
+494 AKLYTKNSDNSYALG

-529 DDKNVIDNTFK
+529 DANNVIDNTFN

-551 VKKTVDNRIY
+551 ANKATDNRIY

>member
-16 IAANAVPAKKLQ
+16 AAANAIPAKKLQ
-28 KVITLAN
+28 KVITLTN

-53 GTDGTAYRT
+53 GTDGTAYRA
-62 TATDENVFEAFD
+62 TADDTVFEAFD

-85 RARTEQGRVA
+85 RARAEQGRVA

-153 GKDFTD
+153 GKDFSD

-190 TMSKNYGYYG
+190 TMSNNYGYYG
-200 NDGAYQKDEKVYEMI
+200 GDGAYQKDEKVYEMI
-215 KEACDGIQDK
+215 KEACDGIQDQ

-245 YAGLGQASGGSYST
+245 YAGLGQASGGSHST
-259 IWPHESQLLYWPCGV
+259 IWPHESELRYWPCGV
-274 LSYPTGK
+274 LSYSTGK

-312 FSHCLGFADMYDTSG
+312 FSHCLGFADMYDTTG
-327 GGAYGMAVFDVMDQ
+327 GGGYGMSVFDVMDQ

-359 IYAGWVEAI
+359 IYAGWVEPI
-368 ELDAPATVKDMKSVS
+368 ELIDPATVKDMKSVS

-412 KGLYGSNGLLITH
+412 KGLYGSNGLLIVH
-425 VNYVPSRWINNTV
+425 VNYVPSRWANNSV
-438 NVITGTGNNRIQCC
+438 NSSAEKIQCC

-461 DMSDFYSLQGDL
+461 DNTQYSLQGDL

-483 NDEFTDDSEPA
+483 NDEFTDESEPA
-494 AKLYNKNSDNSYYLG
+494 AKLYTKNSDNSYALG

-529 DDKNVIDNTFK
+529 DANNVIDNTFN

-551 VKKTVDNRIY
+551 VKKATDNRIY

>member
-16 IAANAVPAKKLQ
+16 MAANAVPAKKLQ

-53 GTDGTAYRT
+53 GTDGTAYRA

-95 RLARVKNSLK
+95 RLARVKNSLR

-153 GKDFTD
+153 GKDFSD

-215 KEACDGIQDK
+215 KEACDGIQDQ

-245 YAGLGQASGGSYST
+245 YAGLGQASGGSAGT
-259 IWPHESQLLYWPCGV
+259 VWPHESELRYWPCGV
-274 LSYPTGK
+274 LSYSTGK

-312 FSHCLGFADMYDTSG
+312 FSHCLGFADMYDTTG
-327 GGAYGMAVFDVMDQ
+327 GGGYGMSVFDVMDQ

-368 ELDAPATVKDMKSVS
+368 ELESPATVKDMKSVS

-412 KGLYGSNGLLITH
+412 KGLYGSNGLLIVH
-425 VNYVPSRWINNTV
+425 VNYVPSRWANNSV
-438 NVITGTGNNRIQCC
+438 NSSAEKIQCC

-461 DMSDFYSLQGDL
+461 ENTQYSLQGDL

-483 NDEFTDDSEPA
+483 NDEFTDESEPA
-494 AKLYNKNSDNSYYLG
+494 AKLYTKNSDNSYALG
-509 IPITQIKRSKGSI
+509 IPITQIKRSKGSV

-529 DDKNVIDNTFK
+529 DANNVIDNTFN

-551 VKKTVDNRIY
+551 ANKAADNRIY

>member
-16 IAANAVPAKKLQ
+16 AAANAVPAKKLQ
-28 KVITLAN
+28 KVITLTN
-35 GTQVS
+35 GIQVS

-53 GTDGTAYRT
+53 GTDGTAYRA
-62 TATDENVFEAFD
+62 TADDTVFEAFD

-85 RARTEQGRVA
+85 RARAEQGRVA

-153 GKDFTD
+153 GKDFSD

-190 TMSKNYGYYG
+190 TMSKNSGYYG

-245 YAGLGQASGGSYST
+245 YAGLGQASGGSAST
-259 IWPHESQLLYWPCGV
+259 VWPHESELRYWPCGV
-274 LSYPTGK
+274 LSYSTGK

-312 FSHCLGFADMYDTSG
+312 FSHCLGFADMYDTTG
-327 GGAYGMAVFDVMDQ
+327 GGGYGMSVFDVMDQ

-368 ELDAPATVKDMKSVS
+368 ELESPATVKDMKSVS

-398 EYFLMENRQNTGWD
+398 EYFLLENRQNTGWD
-412 KGLYGSNGLLITH
+412 KGLYGSNGLLIVH
-425 VNYVPSRWINNTV
+425 VNYVPSRWANNSV
-438 NVITGTGNNRIQCC
+438 NASNEKIQCC

-461 DMSDFYSLQGDL
+461 ENTQYSLQGDL

-483 NDEFTDDSEPA
+483 NDEFTDESEPA
-494 AKLYNKNSDNSYYLG
+494 AKLYTKNSDNSYALG
-509 IPITQIKRSKGSI
+509 IPITQIKRSKGSV

-529 DDKNVIDNTFK
+529 DANNVIDNTFN

-551 VKKTVDNRIY
+551 ANKATDNRIY

-576 KGIYVVGGKKVVK
+576 KGIYVVGGKKIVK

>member
-16 IAANAVPAKKLQ
+16 AAANAVPAKKLQ

-153 GKDFTD
+153 GKDFSD

-190 TMSKNYGYYG
+190 TMSNNYGYYG
-200 NDGAYQKDEKVYEMI
+200 YDSSYQKDEKVYEMI
-215 KEACDGIQDK
+215 KEASDAIQDQ

-245 YAGLGQASGGSYST
+245 YAGLGQASGGSNST
-259 IWPHESQLLYWPCGV
+259 IWPHESELRYWPCGV
-274 LSYPTGK
+274 LSYSTGK

-312 FSHCLGFADMYDTSG
+312 FSHCLGFADMYDTTG
-327 GGAYGMAVFDVMDQ
+327 GGGYGMSVFDVMDQ

-368 ELDAPATVKDMKSVS
+368 ELIDPATVKDMKSVS

-412 KGLYGSNGLLITH
+412 EGLYGSNGLLITH
-425 VNYVPSRWINNTV
+425 VNYVPSRWANNSV
-438 NVITGTGNNRIQCC
+438 NSSAEKIQCC

-461 DMSDFYSLQGDL
+461 ENTQYSLQGDL

-483 NDEFTDDSEPA
+483 NDEFTDESEPA
-494 AKLYNKNSDNSYYLG
+494 AKLYTKNSDNSYALG
-509 IPITQIKRSKGSI
+509 IPITNIKRSKGSI

-529 DDKNVIDNTFK
+529 DDKNVIDNTFN

-576 KGIYVVGGKKVVK
+576 KGIYVVGGKKIVK

>member
-139 ADGHDLEYYKNVIN
+139 ADEHDLEYYKNVIN

-159 EEEGYVGSVRDYFL
+159 EKEGYVGSVRDYFL

-200 NDGAYQKDEKVYEMI
+200 GDSQYQKDDKVYEMI
-215 KEACDGIQDK
+215 KEACDGIQDQ

-398 EYFLMENRQNTGWD
+398 EYFLLENRQNTGWD
-412 KGLYGSNGLLITH
+412 KGLYGSNGLLIVH

-483 NDEFTDDSEPA
+483 NDEFTDESEPA
-494 AKLYNKNSDNSYYLG
+494 AKLYNKNSDNSYALG
-509 IPITQIKRSKGSI
+509 IPITKIKRSKGSV

-529 DDKNVIDNTFK
+529 DANNVIDNTFK

-576 KGIYVVGGKKVVK
+576 KGIYVVGGKKIVK

>member
-16 IAANAVPAKKLQ
+16 AAANAVPAKKLQ
-28 KVITLAN
+28 KVITLTN
-35 GTQVS
+35 GIQVS

-190 TMSKNYGYYG
+190 TMSKNSGYYG

-245 YAGLGQASGGSYST
+245 YAGLGQASGGSPGT
-259 IWPHESQLLYWPCGV
+259 IWPHESELRYWPCGV

-312 FSHCLGFADMYDTSG
+312 FSHCLGFADMYDTTG
-327 GGAYGMAVFDVMDQ
+327 GGGYGMSVFDVMDQ

-368 ELDAPATVKDMKSVS
+368 ELESPATVKDMKSVS

-398 EYFLMENRQNTGWD
+398 EYFLLENRQNTGWD
-412 KGLYGSNGLLITH
+412 KGLYGSNGLLIVH
-425 VNYVPSRWINNTV
+425 VNYVPSRWANNSV
-438 NVITGTGNNRIQCC
+438 NASNEKIQCC

-461 DMSDFYSLQGDL
+461 ENTQYSLQGDL

-483 NDEFTDDSEPA
+483 NDEFTDESEPA
-494 AKLYNKNSDNSYYLG
+494 AKLYTKNSDNSYALG
-509 IPITQIKRSKGSI
+509 IPITQIKRSKGSV

-529 DDKNVIDNTFK
+529 DANNVIDNTFN

-551 VKKTVDNRIY
+551 AKKATDNRIY

-576 KGIYVVGGKKVVK
+576 KGIYVVGGKKIVK

>member
-16 IAANAVPAKKLQ
+16 AAANAIPAKKLQ
-28 KVITLAN
+28 KVITLTN

-53 GTDGTAYRT
+53 GTDGTAYRA
-62 TATDENVFEAFD
+62 TADENVFEAFD

-85 RARTEQGRVA
+85 RARAEQGRVA

-153 GKDFTD
+153 GKDFSD

-245 YAGLGQASGGSYST
+245 YAGLGQASGGSAGT
-259 IWPHESQLLYWPCGV
+259 VWPHESELRYWPCGV
-274 LSYPTGK
+274 LSYSTGK

-312 FSHCLGFADMYDTSG
+312 FSHCLGFADMYDTTG
-327 GGAYGMAVFDVMDQ
+327 GGGYGMSVFDVMDQ

-368 ELDAPATVKDMKSVS
+368 ELIDPATVKDMKSVS

-412 KGLYGSNGLLITH
+412 KGLYGSNGLLIVH
-425 VNYVPSRWINNTV
+425 VNYVPSRWANNSV
-438 NVITGTGNNRIQCC
+438 NSSAEKIQCC

-461 DMSDFYSLQGDL
+461 ENTQYSLQGDL

-483 NDEFTDDSEPA
+483 NDEFTDESEPA
-494 AKLYNKNSDNSYYLG
+494 AKLYTKNSDNSYALG
-509 IPITQIKRSKGSI
+509 IPITNIKRSKGSI

-529 DDKNVIDNTFK
+529 DANNVIDNTFN

-551 VKKTVDNRIY
+551 ANKAADNRIY

-576 KGIYVVGGKKVVK
+576 KGIYVVGGKKIVK

>member
-245 YAGLGQASGGSYST
+245 YAGLGQASGGSAGT
-259 IWPHESQLLYWPCGV
+259 IWPHESELRYWPCGV
-274 LSYPTGK
+274 LSYSTGK

-312 FSHCLGFADMYDTSG
+312 FSHCLGFADMYDTTG
-327 GGAYGMAVFDVMDQ
+327 GGGYGMSVFDVMDQ

-368 ELDAPATVKDMKSVS
+368 ELIDPATVKDMKSVS

-398 EYFLMENRQNTGWD
+398 EYFLLENRQNTGWD
-412 KGLYGSNGLLITH
+412 KGLYGSNGLLIVH
-425 VNYVPSRWINNTV
+425 VNYVPSRWANNSV
-438 NVITGTGNNRIQCC
+438 NSSAEKIQCC

-461 DMSDFYSLQGDL
+461 ENTQYSLQGDL
-473 YPYEVKGVTM
+473 YPYESKGVTI

-494 AKLYNKNSDNSYYLG
+494 AKLYNKNTDGSSVLG
-509 IPITQIKRSKGSI
+509 IPITQIKRSKGSV

-576 KGIYVVGGKKVVK
+576 KGIYVVGGKKIVK

>member
-16 IAANAVPAKKLQ
+16 AAANAVPAKKLQ
-28 KVITLAN
+28 KVITLTN

-53 GTDGTAYRT
+53 GTDGTAYRA
-62 TATDENVFEAFD
+62 TADDAVFEAFD

-153 GKDFTD
+153 GKDFSD

-190 TMSKNYGYYG
+190 TMSKNSGYYG

-245 YAGLGQASGGSYST
+245 YAGLGQASGGSAGT
-259 IWPHESQLLYWPCGV
+259 IWPHESELRYWPCGV
-274 LSYPTGK
+274 LSYSTGK

-312 FSHCLGFADMYDTSG
+312 FSHCLGFADMYDTTG
-327 GGAYGMAVFDVMDQ
+327 GGGYGMSVFDVMDQ

-368 ELDAPATVKDMKSVS
+368 ELESPATVKDMKSVS

-412 KGLYGSNGLLITH
+412 KGLYGSNGLLIVH
-425 VNYVPSRWINNTV
+425 VNYVPSRWANNSV
-438 NVITGTGNNRIQCC
+438 NSSAEKIQCC

-461 DMSDFYSLQGDL
+461 ENTQYSLQGDL
-473 YPYEVKGVTM
+473 YPYEVKGVTI

-494 AKLYNKNSDNSYYLG
+494 AKLYTKNSDNSYALG
-509 IPITQIKRSKGSI
+509 IPITQIKRSKGSV

-529 DDKNVIDNTFK
+529 DANNVIDNTFN

-551 VKKTVDNRIY
+551 AKKTTDNRIY
-561 SIDGRYLGTD
+561 SIDGRCLGTD

-576 KGIYVVGGKKVVK
+576 KGIYVVGGKKIVK

>member
-16 IAANAVPAKKLQ
+16 AAANAVPAKKLQ
-28 KVITLAN
+28 KVITLTN

-53 GTDGTAYRT
+53 GTDGTAYRA
-62 TATDENVFEAFD
+62 TADENVFEAFD

-85 RARTEQGRVA
+85 RARAEQGRVA

-153 GKDFTD
+153 GKDFSD

-245 YAGLGQASGGSYST
+245 YAGLGQASGGSAGT
-259 IWPHESQLLYWPCGV
+259 VWPHESELRYWPCGV
-274 LSYPTGK
+274 LSYSTGK

-312 FSHCLGFADMYDTSG
+312 FSHCLGFADMYDTTG
-327 GGAYGMAVFDVMDQ
+327 GGGYGMSVFDVMDQ

-368 ELDAPATVKDMKSVS
+368 ELIDPATVKDMKSVS

-412 KGLYGSNGLLITH
+412 KGLYGSNGLLIVH
-425 VNYVPSRWINNTV
+425 VNYVPSRWANNSV
-438 NVITGTGNNRIQCC
+438 NSSAEKIQCC

-461 DMSDFYSLQGDL
+461 ENTQYSLQGDL

-483 NDEFTDDSEPA
+483 NDEFTDESEPA
-494 AKLYNKNSDNSYYLG
+494 AKLYTKNSDNSYALG

-529 DDKNVIDNTFK
+529 DANNVIDNTFN

-551 VKKTVDNRIY
+551 AKKTVDNRIY

-576 KGIYVVGGKKVVK
+576 KGIYVVGGKKIVK

>member
-16 IAANAVPAKKLQ
+16 AAANAVPAKKLQ
-28 KVITLAN
+28 KVITLTN

-153 GKDFTD
+153 GKDFSD

-245 YAGLGQASGGSYST
+245 YAGLGQASGGSAST
-259 IWPHESQLLYWPCGV
+259 IWPHESELRYWPCGV
-274 LSYPTGK
+274 LSYSTGK

-327 GGAYGMAVFDVMDQ
+327 GGGYGMSVFDVMDQ

-412 KGLYGSNGLLITH
+412 EGLYGSNGLLITH
-425 VNYVPSRWINNTV
+425 VNYVPSRWANNSV
-438 NVITGTGNNRIQCC
+438 NSSAEKIQCC

-461 DMSDFYSLQGDL
+461 DNTQYSLQGDL

-494 AKLYNKNSDNSYYLG
+494 AKLYNKNSDNSYALG

-529 DDKNVIDNTFK
+529 EPSNVIDNTFN

-576 KGIYVVGGKKVVK
+576 KGIYVVGGKKIVK